1 MTPRMCTLT
10 ISVLGPKYGNRPR
23 VKSMALFAQLVL
35 AALWLEQV
43 SEGKKQR
50 QDANMARR
58 SAWKGSIRIYH
69 FWWKC
74 LRALWKSGHRRLG
87 FPVCIVVIVMRLNVL
102 VAFIQRL
109 VRVVS
114 QVICARFVNDLTGV
128 FHMLDEMRYP
138 YTSFFEAGVWVTH
151 SRP

>member
-1 MTPRMCTLT
+1 MCTLT

-87 FPVCIVVIVMRLNVL
+87 FPVCIVVIVMAERSCRIHT
-102 VAFIQRL
+102 AIGQG
-109 VRVVS
+109 RV
-114 QVICARFVNDLTGV
+114 
-128 FHMLDEMRYP
+128 
-138 YTSFFEAGVWVTH
+138 TSNLCTFCQ
-151 SRP
+151 